1 MTEVRLNRLTKI
13 YAGGKPAV
21 DAITLDIPT
30 GQFVSLLGPSG
41 CGKTTTLKMLA
52 GFEDVTSGNITFD
65 GQDVVRV
72 PAEDRDI
79 GMVFQNYA
87 LFPHMT
93 VHQNLAFGLEMRKIA
108 RPEIQRRVQ
117 ATLEMVQLDH
127 LADRY
132 PAQLSGGQ
140 QQRVAIGRALTIEPR
155 ILLLDEPLANL
166 DAKLREEMRV
176 FIRDL
181 QKRVGITTIYVTHD
195 QAEAMTMS
203 DIVVVMFDG
212 HIAQAGAPRE
222 IYETPKT
229 AKVAGFVGQ
238 VNLIEAHVDPDHP
251 GHAATPFG
259 PVPVTA
265 PGVGETVT
273 LALRPE
279 AIDIAPAGAPGTPA
293 TIERVQYSGAIVDY
307 TLRFA
312 DGTAMEVKTIP
323 RHPFAMGDA
332 VSLSVDLARF
342 RQLEREY

>member
-1 MTEVRLNRLTKI
+1 MTEVRLDRLTKI
-13 YAGGKPAV
+13 YAKGKPAV
-21 DAITLDIPT
+21 DKISLHIPS

-52 GFEDVTSGNITFD
+52 GFEEVSSGEITFD
-65 GQDVVRV
+65 GQDVVHV

-93 VHQNLAFGLEMRKIA
+93 VQQNLAFGLEMRKIGRA
-108 RPEIQRRVQ
+108 EIKRRVQ

-140 QQRVAIGRALTIEPR
+140 QQRVAIGRALVIEPR

-203 DIVVVMFDG
+203 DLVVVMFDG

-229 AKVAGFVGQ
+229 ATVAGFVGQ
-238 VNLIEAHVDPDHP
+238 VNLIEAAMDPSNP
-251 GHAATPFG
+251 GHAHTPFG
-259 PVPVTA
+259 PVPVEA
-265 PGVGETVT
+265 PALGQTVT

-279 AIDIAPAGAPGTPA
+279 AIDIAPAGTPGTPA
-293 TIERVQYSGAIVDY
+293 EVVRVQYSGAIVDY

-312 DGTAMEVKTIP
+312 NGTEMEVKSIP
-323 RHPFAMGDA
+323 RHAFAAGDE
-332 VSLSVDLARF
+332 VSLSVDMARF
-342 RQLEREY
+342 RQLQKEY